1 MLIPNN
7 LKSASKLAGSL
18 ALVFLLINC
27 QRQEAEEAPPEWQPQ
42 PVSITT
48 QWAEDVSP
56 KNAHQ
61 EYPRPQ
67 MVREQWLNLNGLWE
81 YAVTDKDV
89 GMPTEY
95 QGDILVPFPIE
106 SALSGVKKMVQ
117 PNQKLWYRKTFTV
130 PEDWSTKN
138 LLLHFGAVD
147 WEATV
152 YINGQNL
159 GTHRGGYDP
168 FTFEIQKAAS
178 ATNEHE
184 IIVEVWDP
192 TDEGEQPTGK
202 QTLEPRGIWYT
213 PTTGI
218 WQTVWLEPVPTSYI
232 ESIKLVPNI
241 DEETLSVDVQ
251 TNDES
256 TVSNIRLIA
265 LDNGQEIATQN
276 GSDNLPIQLAVASPK
291 LWSTDDPFLY
301 DLTVELTDADGNIID
316 KLESYFGMRK
326 ISVEKADDG
335 YNRLFLNNEP
345 LFQIGPLDQGFW
357 PDGLYT
363 APSDAALKYD
373 VEVTKKMGFNMARKH
388 VKVEPAR
395 WYYWCDKLGLLVWQD
410 MPSGEERVRR
420 DGQEIQRTEES
431 AQQFE
436 TELTELIDDFYNHPS
451 IVMWVIFNEG
461 WGQYNTAEL
470 SEWAKEYDPSRPIN
484 SASGWLDL
492 GTGDISDMHSYPG
505 PNMPE
510 VEGVRVAVLG
520 EFGGQALVVPD
531 HLWVADLSK
540 APTHF
545 KTSTSADSLLMAYS
559 SLYLPLDSL
568 KEEGLAAAVYTQTT
582 DVESEV
588 NGLLTYDRAVI
599 KMDLD
604 TLKAIH
610 GKLYE

>member
-1 MLIPNN
+1 MFKYLLP
-7 LKSASKLAGSL
+7 SA
-18 ALVFLLINC
+18 FLFLFAC
-27 QRQEAEEAPPEWQPQ
+27 QPPAEQEAPPEWQPQ
-42 PVSITT
+42 SAPIMTR
-48 QWAEDVSP
+48 WAADVSP
-56 KNAHQ
+56 NTAYQ

-81 YAVTDKDV
+81 YAITDKDG
-89 GMPTEY
+89 GMPNEY
-95 QGDILVPFPIE
+95 QGNILVPFPIE
-106 SALSGVKKMVQ
+106 SALSGVKQMVQ
-117 PNQKLWYRKTFTV
+117 PHQKLWYRTTFTI
-130 PEDWSTKN
+130 PEDWSAES

-168 FTFEIQKAAS
+168 FTLEIQQAAS
-178 ATNEHE
+178 AENEHE

-192 TDEGEQPTGK
+192 TDEGKQPTGK
-202 QTLEPRGIWYT
+202 QTLNPRGIWYT

-218 WQTVWLEPVPTSYI
+218 WQTVWVEPVPTSYI
-232 ESIKLVPNI
+232 EQIRLIPNI
-241 DEETLSVDVQ
+241 DEEKLTVAVQ

-256 TVSNIRLIA
+256 TMSNVRLTA
-265 LDNGQEIATQN
+265 LDGGQEVATQE
-276 GSDNLPIQLAVASPK
+276 GSDNLPIGLSITSPK
-291 LWSTDDPFLY
+291 LWSPDSPFLY
-301 DLTVELTDADGNIID
+301 DLTVELTDADGNVVD
-316 KLESYFGMRK
+316 KIESYFGMRK

-345 LFQIGPLDQGFW
+345 LFQLGPLDQGFW

-373 VEVTKKMGFNMARKH
+373 VEATKQMGFNMARKH

-420 DGQEIQRTEES
+420 DGEEIQRTSES
-431 AQQFE
+431 AEQFE

-461 WGQYNTAEL
+461 WGQYETARL
-470 SEWAKEYDPSRPIN
+470 TEWAKEYDSTRLIN
-484 SASGWLDL
+484 PASGWLDM
-492 GTGDISDMHSYPG
+492 GVGDVNDMHKYPG
-505 PNMPE
+505 PGMPE
-510 VEGVRVAVLG
+510 VEDVRVAVLG

-531 HLWVADLSK
+531 HLWVTDLSK

-559 SLYLPLDSL
+559 SLYVPLDSL
-568 KEEGLAAAVYTQTT
+568 KKQGLAAAVYTQTT

-588 NGLLTYDRAVI
+588 NGLMTYDRAVI

-604 TLKAIH
+604 TLQLIH
-610 GKLYE
+610 EKLYD

>member
-1 MLIPNN
+1 MIRFTL
-7 LKSASKLAGSL
+7 LL
-18 ALVFLLINC
+18 ALLFILTNC
-27 QRQEAEEAPPEWQPQ
+27 QRPAEQEAPPEWQPQ
-42 PVSITT
+42 AVSITT
-48 QWAEDVSP
+48 QWSEDVSP
-56 KNAHQ
+56 NSVYQ

-81 YAVTDKDV
+81 YAITDKDG

-95 QGDILVPFPIE
+95 QGSILVPFPIE
-106 SALSGVKKMVQ
+106 SALSGVQKMVQ
-117 PNQKLWYRKTFTV
+117 PNQKLWYRRTFTV
-130 PEDWSTKN
+130 PEDWSGEK

-147 WEATV
+147 WEATIYV
-152 YINGQNL
+152 NGQKV
-159 GTHRGGYDP
+159 GEHRGGYDP
-168 FTFEIQKAAS
+168 FTFEVSKATS
-178 ATNEHE
+178 AANEHE
-184 IIVEVWDP
+184 LIVEVWDP
-192 TDEGEQPTGK
+192 TDEGKQPTGK
-202 QTLEPRGIWYT
+202 QTLNPRGIWYT

-218 WQTVWLEPVPTSYI
+218 WQTVWLEPVPYSYI
-232 ESIKLVPNI
+232 QRIKLIPDI
-241 DEETLSVDVQ
+241 DEEMLTVEVQ

-256 TVSNIRLIA
+256 TAANIRLTAI
-265 LDNGQEIATQN
+265 DGGQTVATQEGN
-276 GSDNLPIQLAVASPK
+276 ENLPISLSIPAPK
-291 LWSTDDPFLY
+291 LWSPDFPFLY
-301 DLTVELTDADGNIID
+301 DLTVELTDADGNGVD
-316 KLESYFGMRK
+316 QVQSYFGMRK

-345 LFQIGPLDQGFW
+345 LFQLGPLDQGFW

-363 APSDAALKYD
+363 APSDDALKYD
-373 VEVTKKMGFNMARKH
+373 VEMTKKMGFNMARKH

-420 DGQEIQRTEES
+420 NGEEIQRTTES
-431 AQQFE
+431 AKQFE
-436 TELTELIDDFYNHPS
+436 VELTELIDDFYNHPS

-461 WGQYNTAEL
+461 WGQYETARL
-470 SEWAKEYDPSRPIN
+470 TEWAQEYDPTRLIN
-484 SASGWLDL
+484 PASGWLDV
-492 GTGDISDMHSYPG
+492 GNGVGDVNDMHKYPG
-505 PNMPE
+505 PGMPE
-510 VEGVRVAVLG
+510 LEDTRVAVLG

-531 HLWVADLSK
+531 HLWVTDLSK

-559 SLYLPLDSL
+559 SLYIPLDSL

-588 NGLLTYDRAVI
+588 NGLMTYDRAVV

-604 TLKAIH
+604 TLQAIH

>member
-1 MLIPNN
+1 MRYSVYL
-7 LKSASKLAGSL
+7 LLL
-18 ALVFLLINC
+18 TFFLVHC
-27 QRQEAEEAPPEWQPQ
+27 QPQAEQEAPPEWKPQ
-42 PVSITT
+42 PASIMTR
-48 QWAEDVSP
+48 WAEDVAP
-56 KNAHQ
+56 NNAYP

-67 MVREQWLNLNGLWE
+67 MVREQWMNLNGLWE
-81 YAVTDKDV
+81 YAITDKE
-89 GMPTEY
+89 GSMPVEY
-95 QGDILVPFPIE
+95 EGSILVPFPIE
-106 SALSGVKKMVQ
+106 SSLSGVKKMVQ
-117 PNQKLWYRKTFTV
+117 PNQKLWYRRTFQV
-130 PEDWSTKN
+130 PNDWRADH

-152 YINGQNL
+152 WLNGQKV
-159 GTHRGGYDP
+159 GEHRGGYDP
-168 FTFEIQKAAS
+168 FTVEITGATSAAD
-178 ATNEHE
+178 EHE
-184 IIVEVWDP
+184 LIVEVWDP
-192 TDEGEQPTGK
+192 TDEGKQPTGK
-202 QTLEPRGIWYT
+202 QTLNPRGIWYT

-218 WQTVWLEPVPTSYI
+218 WQTVWLEPVPESHI
-232 ESIKLVPNI
+232 ERIKLVPDI
-241 DEETLSVDVQ
+241 DEETLTVEVQ
-251 TNDES
+251 TNDEATATS
-256 TVSNIRLIA
+256 IRLVA
-265 LDNGQEIATQN
+265 VDNGQEVVSQE
-276 GSDNLPIQLAVASPK
+276 GSDNLPVSLAIPSPK
-291 LWSTDDPFLY
+291 LWSPDNPFLY
-301 DLTVELTDADGNIID
+301 DLTVELRDENGNVVDQIQ
-316 KLESYFGMRK
+316 SYFGMRK

-373 VEVTKKMGFNMARKH
+373 VEITKKMGFNMARKH

-420 DGQEIQRTEES
+420 DGEEIQRTAES
-431 AQQFE
+431 AEQFE
-436 TELTELIDDFYNHPS
+436 TELQELIDDFYNHPS

-470 SEWAKEYDPSRPIN
+470 TDWAKEYDPTRLIN

-492 GTGDISDMHSYPG
+492 GTGDVSDMHSYPG
-505 PNMPE
+505 PDMPE
-510 VEGVRVAVLG
+510 VEDVRVAVLG

-545 KTSTSADSLLMAYS
+545 ETSTSADSLLMAYNG
-559 SLYLPLDSL
+559 LYIPLDSL
-568 KEEGLAAAVYTQTT
+568 KQKGLAAAVYTQTT

-604 TLKAIH
+604 TLQAIH